1 MYPAAAPPIPSAA
14 FSPATPYYGYPTPA
28 SSLYPPASSFDPM
41 MMRQGPLPVMPPP
54 PQPAYLDNAPPPASM
69 MPYTPASALQPPP
82 PPLPG
87 AMAPPPPPLPPPPP
101 PPLMPGGPPMSCWQE
116 CMACCFVGTAALLGY
131 KYYKTARRMMYTAI
145 IRALLK
151 TAKLASN
158 SRLCCVNYLLNV
170 IKVAK

>member
-54 PQPAYLDNAPPPASM
+54 PQPGWYLVGVICLRFTYITWNLFLLPLAYLDNAPPPASM

-116 CMACCFVGTAALLGY
+116 CMAW
-131 KYYKTARRMMYTAI
+131 
-145 IRALLK
+145 
-151 TAKLASN
+151 
-158 SRLCCVNYLLNV
+158 
-170 IKVAK
+170 